1 MAAPGPQ
8 NIVAR
13 WVTDDLIAFSGG
25 TTVSKYMKFFL
36 VQKIAKRRHFVNRMY
51 DEVETVR
58 GCIGQLTVVAEL
70 QAMVDQDK
78 VHNSLLA
85 VKDAKRGEE
94 SKLSALNK
102 VIVEALADIETLET
116 DVKILDGENNE
127 CAFNTMIY
135 RMPLLIFVGCKQQ
148 LNIPSLN
155 RIIAGGFRS
164 VVAEVCLLSMGPF
177 LILDKLTEVIESSR
191 LTDKMKVVFDQARTL
206 TAELEALE
214 EKEDVVRALESMK
227 EIISRDSV
235 TLADL
240 EQLLARAQVGLGL
253 KDGYLADVEEK
264 AYVFV
269 MVVDF
274 FRVG

>member
-1 MAAPGPQ
+1 MAALGSQ

-25 TTVSKYMKFFL
+25 TTVSKYMKLFI
-36 VQKIAKRRHFVNRMY
+36 VQKIAKRRHFVNRMH

-58 GCIGQLTVVAEL
+58 GCIGQLTVVVAEL

-78 VHNSLLA
+78 VHDILLA

-102 VIVEALADIETLET
+102 VIVEALADIETLEM
-116 DVKILDGENNE
+116 D
-127 CAFNTMIY
+127 
-135 RMPLLIFVGCKQQ
+135 Q

-177 LILDKLTEVIESSR
+177 LILDKLTKVIESSR

-206 TAELEALE
+206 ATELEALG
-214 EKEDVVRALESMK
+214 EKEDAVRALESMK
-227 EIISRDSV
+227 KIISRDSV
-235 TLADL
+235 MLADL

-253 KDGYLADVEEK
+253 KDGYLDDVEEK

-274 FRVG
+274 FRVDSEAL